1 MNRQK
6 QIRVLVVEDDFLVGQ
21 MIQGLLEELGYSLA
35 GKALDSY
42 QALQMTQRLQPDVI
56 LMDIGMSDIDG
67 IQTTRQI
74 QASHPTPV
82 VVLTAYEIPELV
94 EEATLAGIGAY
105 LVKPPRAREVER
117 AIIVAMA
124 RFNDM
129 LELRSLNEELEAH
142 NRALQEALAQAR
154 ILGGLL
160 PICASCKQ
168 IRDDQGYWH
177 RVEDYLESHSEAEF
191 THGLCPDCSR
201 RLYPQLYEEG
211 QEEVLDSSD

>member
-1 MNRQK
+1 MNKRK

-21 MIQGLLEELGYSLA
+21 MVQGLLEELGYNLV

-42 QALQMTQRLQPDVI
+42 QAVEMTHRLQPDVI
-56 LMDIGMSDIDG
+56 LMDIGMADVDG

-82 VVLTAYEIPELV
+82 VVLTAYETPELV
-94 EEATLAGIGAY
+94 EQATLAGIGAY

-124 RFNDM
+124 RFKDM

-142 NRALQEALAQAR
+142 NRELQEALAQAR
-154 ILGGLL
+154 ILRGLL

-168 IRDDQGYWH
+168 IRDDQGYWYK
-177 RVEDYLESHSEAEF
+177 VEDYLESHSEAEF

-211 QEEVLDSSD
+211 QEEVRDSSD

>member
-1 MNRQK
+1 MNKRK

-21 MIQGLLEELGYSLA
+21 MVQGLLEELGYNLV

-42 QALQMTQRLQPDVI
+42 QAVEMTHRLQPDVI
-56 LMDIGMSDIDG
+56 LMDIGMADVDG

-82 VVLTAYEIPELV
+82 VVLTAYETPELV
-94 EEATLAGIGAY
+94 EQATLAGIGAY

-124 RFNDM
+124 RFEDM

-142 NRALQEALAQAR
+142 NRELQEALAQAR
-154 ILGGLL
+154 ILRGLL

-168 IRDDQGYWH
+168 IRDDQGYWYK
-177 RVEDYLESHSEAEF
+177 VEDYLESHSEAEF

-211 QEEVLDSSD
+211 QEEVRDSSD

>member
-1 MNRQK
+1 VNRQK
-6 QIRVLVVEDDFLVGQ
+6 QVRVLVVEDDSLVGQ
-21 MIQGLLEELGYSLA
+21 MIQGLLEELGYNLV
-35 GKALDSY
+35 GKALASC
-42 QALQMTQRLQPDVI
+42 QAVEMTQRLQPDVI
-56 LMDIGMSDIDG
+56 LMDIGMADVDG

-82 VVLTAYEIPELV
+82 VVLTAYETPELV
-94 EEATLAGIGAY
+94 EQATLAGIGAY

-124 RFNDM
+124 RFKDM

-142 NRALQEALAQAR
+142 NRELQEALAQAR
-154 ILGGLL
+154 ILRGLL

-168 IRDDQGYWH
+168 IRDDQGYWYK
-177 RVEDYLESHSEAEF
+177 VEDYLESHSEAEF

-211 QEEVLDSSD
+211 QEEVRDSSD

>member
-1 MNRQK
+1 
-6 QIRVLVVEDDFLVGQ
+6 
-21 MIQGLLEELGYSLA
+21 
-35 GKALDSY
+35 
-42 QALQMTQRLQPDVI
+42 
-56 LMDIGMSDIDG
+56 
-67 IQTTRQI
+67 
-74 QASHPTPV
+74 
-82 VVLTAYEIPELV
+82 
-94 EEATLAGIGAY
+94 
-105 LVKPPRAREVER
+105 
-117 AIIVAMA
+117 MA